1 MEHRM
6 KRYEPNSL
14 SRRGFLQHSVA
25 GAGLW
30 AANQPLAVLGGHG
43 LGEAQRPK
51 VAAIFTEFRFRSHAY
66 NILENFMGPYLFNGT
81 VTDPGVD
88 IVSFYADQFPADD
101 MTRKVSERTGIV
113 LCDTIEQAVCLD
125 GKDVAVDAVL
135 LIGEHGK
142 YPRNR
147 LGQVMYPRKL
157 FFDAVV
163 APMKRSGK
171 FVPVFNDK
179 HLSYRWDWAKEMYD
193 TAGEL
198 GIPFMAGSSVPLA
211 QRTPDLELPQDAQIE
226 EAVSI
231 HGGGFESYDFHS
243 LEVLQS
249 IVESR
254 RGGEAGVT
262 CVEFLQG
269 EKLDQALQAGRISQS
284 LVDAA
289 MKAER
294 DADIE
299 RQPFPDPANPQPE
312 KIPPRKKEDFGQL
325 ENKHAIL
332 LTYRDGFRATVMA
345 VGSSSN
351 RWNFACRL
359 KGETAPRATAFIN
372 GPWGNRCL
380 FKALSYAI
388 QYLFRTRRQ
397 PYPVERTLLVS
408 GALEAAVHSSDQ
420 VCPIETP
427 HLEFGYQPIDFR
439 EMRETGASWEVITS
453 ETPQPIEFSP
463 GADVEFARQ
472 ATHS

>member
-6 KRYEPNSL
+6 NCYAPNSV
-14 SRRGFLQHSVA
+14 SRRQFLQHSVA
-25 GAGLW
+25 GTALW
-30 AANQPLAVLGGHG
+30 AANQPLVVLGEPG
-43 LGEAQRPK
+43 LREIRRPK
-51 VAAIFTEFRFRSHAY
+51 VAAVFTEFRFRSHAY
-66 NILENFMGPYLFNGT
+66 NILENFMGPYLFSGV

-101 MTRKVSERTGIV
+101 MARKAAGRKGIA
-113 LCDTIEQAVCLD
+113 LCDTIEQAICLD
-125 GKDVAVDAVL
+125 DNDVAVDAVL

-142 YPRNR
+142 YPRNG
-147 LGQVMYPRKL
+147 LGQVMYPRKQ

-193 TAGEL
+193 TVREF

-211 QRTPDLELPQDAQIE
+211 QRTPDWELPQNAEIE

-231 HGGGFESYDFHS
+231 HGGGFESYDFHG

-249 IVESR
+249 IVEFR
-254 RGGEAGVT
+254 RGGESGIT
-262 CVEFLQG
+262 RVEFLKE
-269 EKLDQALQAGRISQS
+269 EKLDQVLQTGRISKS
-284 LVDAA
+284 LVEAA

-294 DADIE
+294 DAEIE
-299 RQPFPDPANPQPE
+299 RQPFPDPANPQLG
-312 KIPPRKKEDFGQL
+312 KIQPRKIQDFQQL
-325 ENKHAIL
+325 EKKHAIL

-345 VGSSSN
+345 VGSSAN
-351 RWNFACRL
+351 RWNVACRL
-359 KGETAPRATAFIN
+359 KGETTPRATALIN

-380 FKALSYAI
+380 FKALSHAI
-388 QYLFRTRRQ
+388 QHLFRTHQQ

-408 GALEAAVHSSDQ
+408 GALEAGVHSSDQ
-420 VCPIETP
+420 ARPIDTP
-427 HLEFGYQPIDFR
+427 HLEFAYRPIDFR
-439 EMRETGASWEVITS
+439 AMRETGASWEVITS
-453 ETPQPIEFSP
+453 DTPQPIEFSP

-472 ATHS
+472 SAQY